1 MKGPQGK
8 CNFPTWR
15 ILSTGYEALYD
26 QGIRSAIFQA
36 SLIGDLGR
44 LMNGVLLLLQLLSSL
59 SPSLLF
65 LSPLLPC
72 LILAGRSLG
81 QGLQL
86 YMFLQF
92 VSILVKIVK

>member
-1 MKGPQGK
+1 
-8 CNFPTWR
+8 
-15 ILSTGYEALYD
+15 
-26 QGIRSAIFQA
+26 
-36 SLIGDLGR
+36 
-44 LMNGVLLLLQLLSSL
+44 MNGVLLLLQLLSSL

-65 LSPLLPC
+65 LSPLLAC